1 MRENKL
7 EKIIKAENLLQ
18 EGVDP
23 RKIFS
28 SLRGEPRREDFDHY
42 TVYLPCVG
50 YNWIVREGERY
61 KLLSRDLWYGWAGIF
76 KNGRCKVEMKEDKN
90 WINEEGKLIRPNGWL
105 EGVQDFNTL
114 GVAIGRLDG
123 KLGWFDKEGKE
134 LSESRYQTIRE
145 VDQDPSLYII
155 HERGIGFNISK
166 SDGNPIFPIWYN
178 TISFIHPKE
187 KTAVVSREN
196 LDSIEEFESCILDLD
211 SGKELCEWYTW
222 IGGFEALTKWG
233 IVVQREVGNE
243 DRFNFIN
250 AQGKLYSPREWYRK
264 NRGGNL
270 VDSSGNIIEKPI

>member
-1 MRENKL
+1 MREN
-7 EKIIKAENLLQ
+7 EINRIVKAENLLRK
-18 EGVDP
+18 GVDP

-28 SLRGEPRREDFDHY
+28 SLRGEPGREDFDHY

-50 YNWIVREGERY
+50 HNWIVKEGKRY
-61 KLLSRDLWYGWAGIF
+61 KLLSRDLWYGWAGTF

-90 WINEEGKLIRPNGWL
+90 WVNEEGKLIRPDGWL

-123 KLGWFDKEGKE
+123 KLGWFDREGKE

-155 HERGIGFNISK
+155 HERGIGFNISR
-166 SDGNPIFPIWYN
+166 SDGNPIFPTWYS

-187 KTAVVSREN
+187 RPAVVSREN
-196 LDSIEEFESCILDLD
+196 LDSTEEFESCILDLD
-211 SGKELCEWYTW
+211 SGKELCKWYTW
-222 IGGFEALTKWG
+222 IGGFEALAKWG

-250 AQGKLYSPREWYRK
+250 AQGKLYSPRQWYRK
-264 NRGGNL
+264 NKGGNL